1 MRGRPVA
8 EVRLDNVTLRFG
20 RVTAVDALSLGVADG
35 EFFVL
40 LGPTGA
46 GKTSTLRVAAG
57 LEQPQAGTVSIGGRD
72 VTRLAPALRDVAFVF
87 QQYSLYPHYTVF
99 DNMAFPLR
107 SPVRRVPEDKIRRR
121 VEDVARVLRI
131 DHKLKN
137 KAVNLSGGEMQ
148 RVSLGRALVRSP
160 VLFLMD
166 EPLSSL
172 DAKLREELRIELKHI
187 QIDLGATLLYV
198 THDQVEALA
207 LADRIGVLERG
218 RLVQVGT
225 PRAVY
230 SDPETVFVAQQLGS
244 PQINLIPA
252 ALFGAAGT
260 QGQALTVGVRPE
272 NLVLGRGGLAARVAA
287 VEHLGV
293 EDVVLAEV
301 GEQALRV
308 LVPGASGHRV
318 GQEVTVDVAAD
329 GALLFDA
336 AGRRRRDVT
345 LQQLVPAERARHAV

>member
-1 MRGRPVA
+1 MS
-8 EVRLDNVTLRFG
+8 EVRLDKVTLRF
-20 RVTAVDALSLGVADG
+20 RQVTAVDDLSLEIANG

-57 LEQPQAGTVSIGGRD
+57 LEKPEAGTVWIGGRD
-72 VTRLAPALRDVAFVF
+72 VTALPPVQRDVAFVF
-87 QQYSLYPHYTVF
+87 QQFSLYPHYTVF

-107 SPVRRVPEDKIRRR
+107 SPARRVPEDRIRRR
-121 VEDVARVLRI
+121 VEEVSRTLRI
-131 DHKLKN
+131 EHKLRN

-160 VLFLMD
+160 ALFLMD

-187 QIDLGATLLYV
+187 QVDLGATLLYV

-207 LADRIGVLERG
+207 LADRIGVLDHG

-230 SDPETVFVAQQLGS
+230 SDPATVFVAQQLGS
-244 PQINLIPA
+244 PQINLVPV
-252 ALFGAAGT
+252 ALFGAVGSDAEAIT
-260 QGQALTVGVRPE
+260 IGVRPE
-272 NLVLGRGGLAARVAA
+272 NLVIGRGGLAGRVAA

-293 EDVVLAEV
+293 EDVVLVEV

-308 LVPGASGHRV
+308 LTAGGSGYRV
-318 GQEVTVDVAAD
+318 GQEVTLDVAPD

-336 AGRRRRDVT
+336 AGRRLRDVT
-345 LQQLVPAERARHAV
+345 LQQLMPAERARHAV

>member
-1 MRGRPVA
+1 MA
-8 EVRLDNVTLRFG
+8 EVRLDGVRLRY
-20 RVTAVDALSLGVADG
+20 RQVTAVDGLSLEVADG

-46 GKTSTLRVAAG
+46 GKTSTLRVVAG
-57 LEQPQAGTVSIGGRD
+57 LERPQAGTVRIGGRD
-72 VTRLAPALRDVAFVF
+72 VTALAPARRDVAFVF
-87 QQYSLYPHYTVF
+87 QQYSLYPHYSVF

-107 SPVRRVPEDKIRRR
+107 SPARRLPEDEVRRR
-121 VEDVARVLRI
+121 VEEVARVLHI
-131 DHKLKN
+131 EHKLKS
-137 KAVNLSGGEMQ
+137 KALHLSGGEMQ

-160 VLFLMD
+160 AVFLMD

-207 LADRIGVLERG
+207 LADRIGVLDGG

-230 SDPETVFVAQQLGS
+230 SDPETVFVARQLGS
-244 PQINLIPA
+244 PQINLVPA
-252 ALFGAAGT
+252 ALFGARGT
-260 QGQALTVGVRPE
+260 QAEALTVGVRPE
-272 NLVLGRGGLAARVAA
+272 NLVIGRGGLAGRVAA

-293 EDVVLAEV
+293 EDVVLVEV
-301 GEQALRV
+301 GGEALRV
-308 LVPGASGHRV
+308 LAPGASGYRP
-318 GQEVTVDVAAD
+318 GQPVSVDVAAD

-336 AGRRRRDVT
+336 EGRRVRGLDLER
-345 LQQLVPAERARHAV
+345 LRPAAEARHAM

>member
-1 MRGRPVA
+1 
-8 EVRLDNVTLRFG
+8 
-20 RVTAVDALSLGVADG
+20 VDDLSLDIADG

-46 GKTSTLRVAAG
+46 GKTSTLRVVAG
-57 LEQPQAGTVSIGGRD
+57 LEKPESGTVRIGGRE
-72 VTRLAPALRDVAFVF
+72 VTALPPAQRDVAFVF

-107 SPVRRVPEDKIRRR
+107 SPTRRVPEDQVRRR
-121 VEDVARVLRI
+121 VEAVAQVLHI

-137 KAVNLSGGEMQ
+137 KAVHLSGGEMQ
-148 RVSLGRALVRSP
+148 RVSLGRALVRAP
-160 VLFLMD
+160 AVFLMD

-187 QIDLGATLLYV
+187 QIDLGATLFYV

-207 LADRIGVLERG
+207 LADRIGVLSQG
-218 RLVQVGT
+218 RLVQVGA

-230 SDPETVFVAQQLGS
+230 SDPATVFVAQQLGS
-244 PQINLIPA
+244 PQINLVPA
-252 ALFGAAGT
+252 AVFGASGAE
-260 QGQALTVGVRPE
+260 AEAITVGVRPE
-272 NLVLGRGGLAARVAA
+272 NLMLGRGGLAGRVAA

-293 EDVVLAEV
+293 EDVVLVEV

-308 LVPGASGHRV
+308 LAPGASGYRA
-318 GQEVTVDVAAD
+318 GQEVTLDVAAD

-336 AGRRRRDVT
+336 AGNRMRDIR
-345 LQQLVPAERARHAV
+345 LEQLRPAERARYAV

>member
-1 MRGRPVA
+1 VS
-8 EVRLDNVTLRFG
+8 ELRLDNVTLRF
-20 RVTAVDALSLGVADG
+20 RHVTAVDALSLEVADA

-46 GKTSTLRVAAG
+46 GKTSTLRTVAG
-57 LEQPQAGTVSIGGRD
+57 LEKPESGTVRIGGRD
-72 VTRLAPALRDVAFVF
+72 VTTVPPAERDVAFVF

-107 SPVRRVPEDKIRRR
+107 SPARRVSEDQVRRR
-121 VEDVARVLRI
+121 VEEVAKVLHI
-131 DHKLKN
+131 EHKLKN

-160 VLFLMD
+160 ALFLMD

-207 LADRIGVLERG
+207 LADRIGVLDRG
-218 RLVQVGT
+218 RLVQIGT

-230 SDPETVFVAQQLGS
+230 SDPATVFVAQQLGS
-244 PQINLIPA
+244 PQINLVPA
-252 ALFGAAGT
+252 ALFGAVGGA
-260 QGQALTVGVRPE
+260 AAPITVGVRPE
-272 NLVLGRGGLAARVAA
+272 NLVIGRGGLMGRVAA

-293 EDVVLAEV
+293 EDVVLVEI

-308 LVPGASGHRV
+308 LAPGASGYRV
-318 GQEVTVDVAAD
+318 GQEVTLDVAPD

-336 AGRRRRDVT
+336 AGNRMRDTT
-345 LQQLVPAERARHAV
+345 LRQLVPEERARHAV